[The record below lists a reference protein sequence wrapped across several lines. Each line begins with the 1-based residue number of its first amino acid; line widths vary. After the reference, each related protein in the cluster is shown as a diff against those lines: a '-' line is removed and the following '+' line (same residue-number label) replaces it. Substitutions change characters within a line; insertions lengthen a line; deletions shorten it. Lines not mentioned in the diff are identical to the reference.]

1 MKKKLWMLL
10 VVAVLGALLA
20 ACNSE
25 TEDVSEGGQE
35 ADQEAEE
42 VSGDAENTSGE
53 EASVDL
59 NRIRVVI
66 GSSSTGGD
74 TYQNADAVS
83 RYTEEAL
90 DTNMKVDAVGALRA
104 FDELGKANDDGS
116 TIMFFHDMA
125 YLGVEYGSFDQDD
138 ELENWRIGPVV
149 ATNPGNAFLTSADA
163 PYDTMAESAEWLEEN
178 PDETITV
185 ALESGGVSEIVFDG
199 YYLWVEEEYGTDVTD
214 RIHAYVT
221 GSQEDKNQALWDG
234 NTDIIHGS
242 IGANKQYT
250 EDGVED
256 KIKMKF
262 LGITAGERVEGFD
275 VPTFA
280 EQGITVDGEE
290 FVFDKEFFFLMP
302 KNVDENFATALN
314 DAIADVVKNP
324 DYEEDLNTNTYIV
337 NHKPADEAEEYLLDK
352 REKFRSIIERAPDLD
367 EIAK

>member
-1 MKKKLWMLL
+1 MKKLL
-10 VVAVLGALLA
+10 MVLIIAFLGAILA
-20 ACNSE
+20 ACGSSSE
-25 TEDVSEGGQE
+25 ES
-35 ADQEAEE
+35 
-42 VSGDAENTSGE
+42 SGDETSEANEQNGGE

-59 NRIRVVI
+59 NRIRVLI

-83 RYTEEAL
+83 RYTEEVL

-104 FDELGKANDDGS
+104 FDELGKAKDDGS

-125 YLGVEYGSFDQDD
+125 YLGVEYGSFDEKD
-138 ELENWRIGPVV
+138 ELDNWTIGPMVSI
-149 ATNPGNAFLTSADA
+149 NPGNAFLTSADA

-185 ALESGGVSEIVFDG
+185 AVEAGGVSEVTFDA
-199 YYLWVEEEYGTDVTD
+199 YYLWVEQEFGTEISD

-221 GSQEDKNQALWDG
+221 GSQEDKDQALWDG
-234 NTDIIHGS
+234 NADIIHGS
-242 IGANKQYT
+242 IGANNQYT

-262 LGITAGERVEGFD
+262 LGVSASERVEGFD
-275 VPTFA
+275 VPTFN

-302 KNVDENFATALN
+302 KDVDSNFAAALDN
-314 DAIADVVKNP
+314 AVAEVVENP

-337 NHKPADEAEEYLLDK
+337 NHRPAEEAEEYLLEKRDK
-352 REKFRSIIERAPDLD
+352 IRSVIEQAPDLND
-367 EIAK
+367 IAK